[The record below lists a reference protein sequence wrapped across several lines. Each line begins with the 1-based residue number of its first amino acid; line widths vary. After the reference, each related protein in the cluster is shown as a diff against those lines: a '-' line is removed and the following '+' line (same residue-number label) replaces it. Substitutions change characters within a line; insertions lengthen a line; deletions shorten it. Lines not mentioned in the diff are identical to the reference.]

1 MFGIRHAALGTAC
14 CVAAAVCYTVSSI
27 CMREVSALGCDPGWA
42 VCVKEAFTVLV
53 IGPFLIYR
61 AARGLRVFPPL
72 KILFILLLAGLVDQL
87 LGNLAW
93 QWAVGIVGLAVT
105 VPAVF
110 GVMIAGGA
118 VFGRFMLGERVTPRS
133 MFAIGLLLLSLI
145 LLSLGA
151 ESAGE
156 VMAKH
161 LEGDSPIFAA
171 QKSGQSPS
179 YSMAEPGTASA
190 KLLVAEAVLVAGM
203 AGAAFALLSIAIR
216 HTMNAD
222 TQQSTLMFIIT
233 GVGVITLGPVSVH
246 RLGFEGLMSTTGE
259 QLAWM
264 VAAGFF
270 NLLGFIGF
278 TKGLHLT
285 TVVHANVLSASQVAM
300 AAVAGILAFQESPN
314 LWLLL
319 GVTLT
324 LLGIF
329 LIDRPVADEAVE
341 RAI

>member
-1 MFGIRHAALGTAC
+1 M
-14 CVAAAVCYTVSSI
+14 AAVCYTVGSI
-27 CMREVSALGCDPGWA
+27 CMRQVSALGCDPSWA
-42 VCVKEAFTVLV
+42 VCVKESITVLV
-53 IGPFLIYR
+53 IGPCLIYR
-61 AARGLRVFPPL
+61 AVRGLRVFPPV
-72 KILFILLLAGLVDQL
+72 KILFILILAGLVDQL

-93 QWAVGIVGLAVT
+93 QCAVGIVGLAVT
-105 VPAVF
+105 VPAAF
-110 GVMIAGGA
+110 GVMITGSAI
-118 VFGRFMLGERVTPRS
+118 FGRFMLGERVTPRS
-133 MFAIGLLLLSLI
+133 MLAIGLLLVSLI

-156 VMAKH
+156 IMAKSSH
-161 LEGDSPIFAA
+161 ASVAN
-171 QKSGQSPS
+171 
-179 YSMAEPGTASA
+179 PGPASA
-190 KLLVAEAVLVAGM
+190 TLLVAEAVVVAGV

-233 GVGVITLGPVSVH
+233 GIGVITLGPISIH
-246 RLGFEGLMSTTGE
+246 RQGLDGLLSTTGE

-285 TVVHANVLSASQVAM
+285 TVVRANVLSASQVAM
-300 AAVAGILAFQESPN
+300 AAVAGILVFQESPN

-319 GVTLT
+319 GVALT
-324 LLGIF
+324 LSGIF
-329 LIDRPVADEAVE
+329 LIDRPVAEQSVD

>member
-1 MFGIRHAALGTAC
+1 LTFMFKKRPAALGTASC
-14 CVAAAVCYTVSSI
+14 IMAAVCYTIGSI
-27 CMREVSALGCDPGWA
+27 CMRQVSALGCDPGWA
-42 VCVKEAFTVLV
+42 VCVKESITVLV
-53 IGPFLIYR
+53 IGPCLIYR
-61 AARGLRVFPPL
+61 AVRGLRVFPPL
-72 KILFILLLAGLVDQL
+72 KILFILILAGLVDQL

-93 QWAVGIVGLAVT
+93 QYAVGIVGLAVT
-105 VPAVF
+105 VPAAF
-110 GVMIAGGA
+110 GVMITGSA

-133 MFAIGLLLLSLI
+133 MVAIGLLLVSLI

-156 VMAKH
+156 VMAKSSH
-161 LEGDSPIFAA
+161 VSVADSGA
-171 QKSGQSPS
+171 
-179 YSMAEPGTASA
+179 ASA
-190 KLLVAEAVLVAGM
+190 SLLVAEAVVVAGV

-216 HTMNAD
+216 HTMNAE

-233 GVGVITLGPVSVH
+233 GIGVITLGPISIH

-285 TVVHANVLSASQVAM
+285 TVVRANVLSASQVAM
-300 AAVAGILAFQESPN
+300 AAVAGILVFQESPN
-314 LWLLL
+314 FWLLL
-319 GVTLT
+319 GVALT
-324 LLGIF
+324 LSGIF
-329 LIDRPVADEAVE
+329 LIDKPVAEEAVDM
-341 RAI
+341 AI

>member
-1 MFGIRHAALGTAC
+1 M
-14 CVAAAVCYTVSSI
+14 AAVCYTIGSI
-27 CMREVSALGCDPGWA
+27 CMRQVSALGCDPSWA
-42 VCVKEAFTVLV
+42 VCVKESITVLV
-53 IGPFLIYR
+53 IGPCLIYR
-61 AARGLRVFPPL
+61 AVRGLRVFPPL
-72 KILFILLLAGLVDQL
+72 KILFILILAGLVDQL
-87 LGNLAW
+87 LGNLGW

-105 VPAVF
+105 VPAAF
-110 GVMIAGGA
+110 GVMITGSAI
-118 VFGRFMLGERVTPRS
+118 FGRFILGERVTPRS
-133 MFAIGLLLLSLI
+133 MVAIGLLLVSLI

-156 VMAKH
+156 VMAKSSH
-161 LEGDSPIFAA
+161 ASIAD
-171 QKSGQSPS
+171 
-179 YSMAEPGTASA
+179 PGPASA
-190 KLLVAEAVLVAGM
+190 TLLVAEAVVVAGV

-216 HTMNAD
+216 HTMNAA

-233 GVGVITLGPVSVH
+233 GIGVITLGPISIH
-246 RLGFEGLMSTTGE
+246 RQGLEGLMSTTGE

-285 TVVHANVLSASQVAM
+285 TVVRANVLSASQVAM
-300 AAVAGILAFQESPN
+300 AAVAGILLFQESPN

-319 GVTLT
+319 GVALT
-324 LLGIF
+324 LSGIF
-329 LIDRPVADEAVE
+329 LIDRPVAEQSVD

>member
-1 MFGIRHAALGTAC
+1 
-14 CVAAAVCYTVSSI
+14 
-27 CMREVSALGCDPGWA
+27 
-42 VCVKEAFTVLV
+42 
-53 IGPFLIYR
+53 
-61 AARGLRVFPPL
+61 VFPPL

-93 QWAVGIVGLAVT
+93 QWSVGIVGLAVT
-105 VPAVF
+105 VPAAF
-110 GVMIAGGA
+110 GVMIIGSAI
-118 VFGRFMLGERVTPRS
+118 FGRFILGERVTPRS
-133 MFAIGLLLLSLI
+133 MGAIGLLLFSLI

-156 VMAKH
+156 VMAKSSH
-161 LEGDSPIFAA
+161 ASIADPV
-171 QKSGQSPS
+171 P
-179 YSMAEPGTASA
+179 ASA
-190 KLLVAEAVLVAGM
+190 SLLVAEAVVVAGV

-216 HTMNAD
+216 HTMNAA

-233 GVGVITLGPVSVH
+233 GIGVITLGPISIH
-246 RLGFEGLMSTTGE
+246 RQGLDGLLSTSGE

-270 NLLGFIGF
+270 NLLGFMGY

-300 AAVAGILAFQESPN
+300 AAVAGILVFQESPN

-319 GVTLT
+319 GVALTLT
-324 LLGIF
+324 GIF
-329 LIDRPVADEAVE
+329 LIDRPVDEEAVD

>member
-1 MFGIRHAALGTAC
+1 MFKNQPALGTAC
-14 CVAAAVCYTVSSI
+14 CIMAAVCYTIGSI
-27 CMREVSALGCDPGWA
+27 CMRQVSALGCDPSWA
-42 VCVKEAFTVLV
+42 VCVKESITVLV
-53 IGPFLIYR
+53 IGPCLIYR
-61 AARGLRVFPPL
+61 AVRGLRVFPPL
-72 KILFILLLAGLVDQL
+72 KILLILILAGLTDQL

-93 QWAVGIVGLAVT
+93 QCAVGIVGLAVT
-105 VPAVF
+105 VPAAF
-110 GVMIAGGA
+110 GVMITGSAI
-118 VFGRFMLGERVTPRS
+118 FGRFILGERVTPRS
-133 MFAIGLLLLSLI
+133 MVAIGLLLVSLI

-156 VMAKH
+156 VMAKSSH
-161 LEGDSPIFAA
+161 ASIADAAIADPSP
-171 QKSGQSPS
+171 
-179 YSMAEPGTASA
+179 ASA
-190 KLLVAEAVLVAGM
+190 KLLVAEAVLVAGV

-216 HTMNAD
+216 HTMNAA

-233 GVGVITLGPVSVH
+233 GIGVITLGPISIH
-246 RLGFEGLMSTTGE
+246 RQGLEGLMSTTGE

-285 TVVHANVLSASQVAM
+285 TVVRANVLSASQVAM
-300 AAVAGILAFQESPN
+300 AAVAGILVFQESPN

-319 GVTLT
+319 GVAFTLS
-324 LLGIF
+324 GIF
-329 LIDRPVADEAVE
+329 LNDRPVAEQSLD